1 MPGTTVTGLNGQLT
15 FGSLA
20 GVIVPA
26 GGDTRHVIA
35 TVEWNVPGQVSS
47 GTASPSAQ
55 LEMSYALTIVNKGGT
70 WYISAIGP
78 SFQTAGSS

>member
-1 MPGTTVTGLNGQLT
+1 VTGLNGQLT

-20 GVIVPA
+20 GVTVPA
-26 GGDTRHVIA
+26 GGDTRQVIA
-35 TVEWNVPGQVSS
+35 TVEWNVPGQASS
-47 GTASPSAQ
+47 GTASPPAQ